1 MSFRPDQRWLSV
13 ARRDLEAARTLA
25 TAPRPVP
32 EVAAYQCQQAAEK
45 LVKALLIRRGVQPPR
60 SHDVGRLLDLLA
72 DAGDDVSAMDGFA
85 RLTEF
90 AVLHRYPSDSP
101 DEPAP
106 PSSAEV
112 LAWVRRIEA
121 VLDAVAGPAPPGSP

>member
-1 MSFRPDQRWLSV
+1 VSFRPDQRWLSI
-13 ARRDLEAARTLA
+13 ARRDLDAARTLA

-45 LVKALLIRRGVQPPR
+45 LVKAMLIRRGVQPPR
-60 SHDVGRLLDLLA
+60 SHDVGRLLDMLA
-72 DAGDDVSAMDGFA
+72 DAGGDVSALHGFA

-101 DEPAP
+101 DEPPP
-106 PSSAEV
+106 PSPAEV
-112 LAWVRRIEA
+112 LDWVGRIEA
-121 VLDAVAGPAPPGSP
+121 VLDDVASPAPEGSP